1 MLLELEEATM
11 DVVNEIHKDVSTEDD
26 EEADDQSEKSSD
38 EEVIVVE

>member
-26 EEADDQSEKSSD
+26 EEADDQSEERSD
-38 EEVIVVE
+38 EEDIVVE